1 MCWEEGGAGGEQP
14 RRWRRVLPLGSFGWQ
29 EPDSLLR
36 DGRSARLDP
45 LGGTIESMADPLL
58 TDIFKVQAVF
68 RDDSNLPE
76 NQFINNWYFRNDEI
90 AVTPFNAI
98 KAVLDAFYFQPA
110 ANGFI
115 IKAQMAS
122 HVLTAAEYRIY
133 DLGQPP
139 PRTRNTVVTAG
150 SSSSQGAGL
159 PGEVAVCSSFYSG
172 QNVKRK
178 RGRHYIGPLG
188 AGASDGAGSPRPSP
202 ELRAAIIDRAKNVA
216 NSTENV
222 TWVVVSQVGV
232 MANEVTGGWCDNA
245 FDTQRRRGNAPSGRV
260 VWLQ

>member
-1 MCWEEGGAGGEQP
+1 
-14 RRWRRVLPLGSFGWQ
+14 
-29 EPDSLLR
+29 
-36 DGRSARLDP
+36 
-45 LGGTIESMADPLL
+45 MADPLL
-58 TDIFKVQAVF
+58 VDIFKVQAVF
-68 RDDSNLPE
+68 KDNSNLPE

-90 AVTPFNAI
+90 AVAPFNAI

-133 DLGQPP
+133 DLGQTP

-150 SSSSQGAGL
+150 SSSSQGSGL
-159 PGEVAVCSSFYSG
+159 PGEVAVCSSFYAG
-172 QNVKRK
+172 ANVKRR

-188 AGASDGAGSPRPSP
+188 AGASDGGGSPRPSP
-202 ELRAAIIDRAKNVA
+202 ELRAAIIDRARNVA